1 MAYVSNHMSTGTFGE
16 SSFGA
21 SGELSVASSELRQ
34 NVHPGGLWR
43 CGSVEGLLT
52 LAVVWTMLLRQ
63 EAGSSGEL
71 PVTCLYPRRA
81 LRWPRP
87 MDIVLVSLPGGAWR
101 SDEFGFHSTVPG
113 LCASCD
119 WLSLVA
125 SGPAARGVG
134 TRVRASAV
142 ATWNSRSS
150 IAPGRRSR
158 SRSLSCWVRVP
169 AGAGW
174 LLECDD
180 ARPGDQMEQRS
191 EHRQHEDAEQP

>member
-1 MAYVSNHMSTGTFGE
+1 MCNRTWYRRPGLSSRKVSRQRLPSPTTASRIDDAPAPVSTAAPTNARAVVEAPRGADRIGSALVPASWPTPMAYVSNHMSTGTFGE

-101 SDEFGFHSTVPG
+101 SDEFGFHST
-113 LCASCD
+113 
-119 WLSLVA
+119 
-125 SGPAARGVG
+125 
-134 TRVRASAV
+134 
-142 ATWNSRSS
+142 
-150 IAPGRRSR
+150 
-158 SRSLSCWVRVP
+158 
-169 AGAGW
+169 
-174 LLECDD
+174 
-180 ARPGDQMEQRS
+180 
-191 EHRQHEDAEQP
+191 